1 MRSGENPPLQV
12 SVRSC
17 AWLPRDGPGGGCP
30 QIRGCHFRHIA
41 ALVTAMLAAALTACQ
56 PSPPSGPP
64 AAGSQAKTT
73 PASHARPPLIM
84 VMLENESYSDAVGD
98 ASMPF
103 FNKLWEEGKNG
114 TGPVTI
120 YTRMYAVTHP
130 SLPNYV
136 AITSGGI
143 HGQDTDTVEAGQIHA
158 TSLWDQLT
166 AAGISWD
173 VFQDAMPIACDTQ
186 HRYEDPAGTNG
197 LYVIHHNPGVIYARV
212 YASIKKC
219 LRVVPLSE
227 LRTSALPAVS
237 FVTPNECD
245 NFHGVFPRTAA
256 RFGYKHC
263 IIGTAALK
271 RRSDSWL
278 AAHVTAWTAAGADV
292 LITWDEG
299 VEANANS
306 TTGGQR
312 IASLLT
318 GPLVPPGHD
327 GKRYSHYSV
336 LAGIENRYRL
346 RLLGQAATANPI
358 ALP

>member
-1 MRSGENPPLQV
+1 
-12 SVRSC
+12 
-17 AWLPRDGPGGGCP
+17 
-30 QIRGCHFRHIA
+30 
-41 ALVTAMLAAALTACQ
+41 MLAAALTACQ

-197 LYVIHHNPGVIYARV
+197 LYVIHHNPGVIYASV

-299 VEANANS
+299 ADKPLDPGNPLLVAVGAKVRPGVVS
-306 TTGGQR
+306 TGSYNHY
-312 IASLLT
+312 SLLRT
-318 GPLVPPGHD
+318 LEDSFSLPHLAHATTVKPLP
-327 GKRYSHYSV
+327 
-336 LAGIENRYRL
+336 IYR
-346 RLLGQAATANPI
+346 
-358 ALP
+358 